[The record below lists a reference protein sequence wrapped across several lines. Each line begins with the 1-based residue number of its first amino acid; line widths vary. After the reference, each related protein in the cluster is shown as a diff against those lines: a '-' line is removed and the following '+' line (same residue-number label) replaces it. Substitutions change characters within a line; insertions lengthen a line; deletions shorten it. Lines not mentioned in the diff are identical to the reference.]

1 MISNLPK
8 KPPPSYLVTLGLP
21 FAFLFTIFSF
31 RRVGFNFQD
40 FRENL
45 ENRAIVTDPLFNPKW
60 AWAWENTA
68 EALLET
74 VQIAILAS
82 IVGCAFALPL
92 AFYASRA
99 TNLNKYSY
107 FIYKSFLNLVRTIPD
122 LFWAMLFTVAV
133 GIGPFAGVLALIMF
147 SWILIICSRSWTR
160 VLVLFLVFVVIL
172 KSYSFVVFA
181 VVFVLWNNGKT
192 QVKTTTLKRKINFC
206 VIG

>member
-82 IVGCAFALPL
+82 IVGL
-92 AFYASRA
+92 S
-99 TNLNKYSY
+99 
-107 FIYKSFLNLVRTIPD
+107 
-122 LFWAMLFTVAV
+122 
-133 GIGPFAGVLALIMF
+133 LIH
-147 SWILIICSRSWTR
+147 I
-160 VLVLFLVFVVIL
+160 
-172 KSYSFVVFA
+172 
-181 VVFVLWNNGKT
+181 
-192 QVKTTTLKRKINFC
+192 
-206 VIG
+206 